1 MTRQEMIRKMN
12 RHELEFLISDP
23 GYLEIVTNFFTEG
36 GYTVYSDE
44 QLTNLWKTK
53 FEETENA

>member
-12 RHELEFLISDP
+12 RHELEFLISNPD
-23 GYLEIVTNFFTEG
+23 YLEIVTNFFTEG
-36 GYTVYSDE
+36 GYTVYSNE
-44 QLTNLWKTK
+44 QLTNIWKTK